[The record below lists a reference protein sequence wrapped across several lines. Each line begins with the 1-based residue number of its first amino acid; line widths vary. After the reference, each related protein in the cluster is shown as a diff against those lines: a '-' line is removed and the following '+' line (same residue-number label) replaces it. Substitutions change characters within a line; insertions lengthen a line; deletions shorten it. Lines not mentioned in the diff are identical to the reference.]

1 MRIPADSP
9 TIKLMYQL
17 RRLSLKEIDRT
28 IASYQ
33 GPAPI
38 TSELRRFRNIINQ
51 SNPEDIFG
59 HLNAKRLEKLVIG
72 YADGTP
78 LPKYLTGQGGSPDKN
93 LFGKLRE
100 FFSANIHHVN
110 PLAQNINAINAD
122 WDDNDLYTF
131 HRTLN
136 QFDTGSGSSK
146 KGLINALFKE
156 HLRKLHPGG
165 TKVKEFPPLTQ
176 FDPELAAAEFW
187 TNNIGNQSIVDEFK
201 ADPNT
206 VTQKVKDILEQF
218 HLDPKRF
225 LKSVNKLP
233 LEAQVQ
239 KVNRVLQVVDG
250 GIKYLPKYGPVAAVG
265 TAATVLGAATDAYG
279 AATGAM
285 DLQEEQS
292 DRDQFKS
299 WLQTTSGILGLASLK
314 APNPLTV
321 GGSAITGGLLGVM
334 EGVDANKARK
344 REELDLQLGNT
355 RTPVIPAEIK
365 EYVPNTPFNR
375 AKPLSSKE
383 GV

>member
-1 MRIPADSP
+1 
-9 TIKLMYQL
+9 MYQL

-51 SNPEDIFG
+51 SDPEDIFG

>member
-1 MRIPADSP
+1 MRLQEGSDEQ
-9 TIKLMYQL
+9 MRYVL

-28 IASYQ
+28 INSWQ
-33 GPAPI
+33 GP
-38 TSELRRFRNIINQ
+38 SEIPSSLRRVRNIINQ
-51 SNPEDIFG
+51 SDPEDIFG
-59 HLNAKRLEKLVIG
+59 HLNRKKLEAFILEKKDL
-72 YADGTP
+72 P
-78 LPKYLTGQGGSPDKN
+78 LYLKGQSGSPDKN

-110 PLAQNINAINAD
+110 PLAQNVNAINID
-122 WDDNDLYTF
+122 WDDNDLWTF

-136 QFDTGSGSSK
+136 EFDTGSGSSK
-146 KGLINALFKE
+146 KGLVNAMFKE
-156 HLRKLHPGG
+156 HLRRLHPEG
-165 TKVKEFPPLTQ
+165 TKVESFPALTQ
-176 FDPELAAAEFW
+176 TDPQLAAAEFW
-187 TNNIGNQSIVDEFK
+187 VNNIGNQNIVNEFK

-206 VTQKVKDILEQF
+206 VTQKVRDILEQF

-225 LKSVNKLP
+225 IKSVNKLP
-233 LEAQVQ
+233 LRAQAK
-239 KVNRVLQVVDG
+239 KVDRVLEVING
-250 GIKYLPKYGPVAAVG
+250 GLKYLPKYGPVAAVG

-292 DRDQFKS
+292 DRDQLKS
-299 WLQTTSGILGLASLK
+299 WLQSISGVLGLASLK

-321 GGSAITGGLLGVM
+321 GGSAITGGLQGLM
-334 EGVDANKARK
+334 EGVDSYKEQQ

-365 EYVPNTPFNR
+365 EYAPNTPWNR

>member
-1 MRIPADSP
+1 
-9 TIKLMYQL
+9 
-17 RRLSLKEIDRT
+17 
-28 IASYQ
+28 
-33 GPAPI
+33 
-38 TSELRRFRNIINQ
+38 
-51 SNPEDIFG
+51 
-59 HLNAKRLEKLVIG
+59 
-72 YADGTP
+72 
-78 LPKYLTGQGGSPDKN
+78 
-93 LFGKLRE
+93 
-100 FFSANIHHVN
+100 
-110 PLAQNINAINAD
+110 
-122 WDDNDLYTF
+122 
-131 HRTLN
+131 
-136 QFDTGSGSSK
+136 
-146 KGLINALFKE
+146 
-156 HLRKLHPGG
+156 
-165 TKVKEFPPLTQ
+165 
-176 FDPELAAAEFW
+176 AAEFW

-206 VTQKVKDILEQF
+206 VTQKVRDILEQF

-375 AKPLSSKE
+375 AK
-383 GV
+383 